1 MLCLPSPL
9 LFFLVKPLLETAVA
23 ESSFHL
29 PAPQNVT
36 IISYNFQNTLKWS
49 PVIGINSSA
58 VSYRVEHRTNSD
70 SNWAED
76 INATNITK
84 PEYYFTN
91 VIDEFAEVIFRV
103 RTEQGELK
111 SDWVE
116 TSPFRARA
124 QTILGPPREID
135 ATVEANS
142 IFVSYKVPFD
152 NNSTFF
158 VFQYLISYWEKS
170 LDKNLPSSD
179 KVVVST
185 RDMQYT
191 LANLM
196 EMTEYCFHIQAV
208 LPEKDLHGHLS
219 DTYCKKTSFTET
231 TSILSI
237 ILSVVF
243 AVVVLIIVF
252 LCLMVIQKHQN
263 VIKSLWRPPLTIP
276 LHYEEDLQ
284 NPQMT
289 VVEEFKNCAGEDNW
303 DSVSVISS
311 VEQNPTVTNST
322 DGNNQDI
329 HLLETDEFR

>member
-1 MLCLPSPL
+1 MLCLGPPL
-9 LFFLVKPLLETAVA
+9 LFFLVKPLLEAAVA

-49 PVIGINSSA
+49 PVMGINSSA
-58 VSYRVEHRTNSD
+58 VSYRVEHCKKSD
-70 SNWAED
+70 CVWAEEVD
-76 INATNITK
+76 STNITK

-91 VIDEFAEVIFRV
+91 VISEFVEVIFRV

-116 TSPFRARA
+116 TAPFQART

-142 IFVSYKVPFD
+142 IFVSYNAPFD
-152 NNSTFF
+152 NKSRFF

-170 LDKNLPSSD
+170 TDKDLPSSD
-179 KVVVST
+179 KVVVDT
-185 RDMQYT
+185 RDTQYT

-208 LPEKDLHGHLS
+208 LPEKDLHGRLS

-231 TSILSI
+231 RRILFI
-237 ILSVVF
+237 TLTFIF
-243 AVVVLIIVF
+243 AVIILIIVF
-252 LCLMVIQKHQN
+252 FCLMVIQKHQN
-263 VIKSLWRPPLTIP
+263 VIKSLWGPPLTIP

-289 VVEEFKNCAGEDNW
+289 VVEEFKNCAGEDHW
-303 DSVSVISS
+303 DSVSVLPSA
-311 VEQNPTVTNST
+311 EQNPTVTNST
-322 DGNNQDI
+322 DGNNQNV